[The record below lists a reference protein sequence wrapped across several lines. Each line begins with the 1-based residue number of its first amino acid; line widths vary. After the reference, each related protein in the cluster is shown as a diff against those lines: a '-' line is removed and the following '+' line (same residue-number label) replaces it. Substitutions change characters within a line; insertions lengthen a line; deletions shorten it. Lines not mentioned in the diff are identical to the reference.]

1 MTRTVD
7 LPSVGLESGE
17 PKEPC
22 IKFNGGGPDPSMG
35 SGAFEQHTRTCLVM
49 SAVDKFN
56 IRNVIRKVEQRC
68 YLVKRVFKTNTAIDS
83 RG

>member
-22 IKFNGGGPDPSMG
+22 IKFNGGGSGSLHGNLG

-49 SAVDKFN
+49 SAVDIFN
-56 IRNVIRKVEQRC
+56 IRNVIRKVQQ
-68 YLVKRVFKTNTAIDS
+68 
-83 RG
+83 